1 MLHRRTPVGAWHAV
15 PLRRRQLVSDALVA
29 YLNNGYVCCCVI
41 PAHNCYTLPTYR
53 VALGWATSAPRVGTP
68 WRRLPACV
76 EASSPPPSSAG
87 RWLVYRHE
95 SGATTRL
102 RAGIAFTPDRLDG
115 RHEHIQ
121 HPRDQDGER
130 RTTRRIVCTAG
141 AAAWLPQSKPC
152 DTHMMR
158 T

>member
-41 PAHNCYTLPTYR
+41 PAHNCYTLPTCR

-87 RWLVYRHE
+87 CGRWCTGTNLVQQHVYAQVSH
-95 SGATTRL
+95 SHLTDSMVVTNTSSIPVTRMGNAVP
-102 RAGIAFTPDRLDG
+102 RAGSCVRLARQHGCHNPNPATP
-115 RHEHIQ
+115 
-121 HPRDQDGER
+121 
-130 RTTRRIVCTAG
+130 T
-141 AAAWLPQSKPC
+141 
-152 DTHMMR
+152 
-158 T
+158 